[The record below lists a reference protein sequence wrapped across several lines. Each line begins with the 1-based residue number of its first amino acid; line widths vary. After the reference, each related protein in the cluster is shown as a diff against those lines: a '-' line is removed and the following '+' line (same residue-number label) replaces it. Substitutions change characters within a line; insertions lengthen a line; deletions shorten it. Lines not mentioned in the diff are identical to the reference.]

1 MKKWLWRSLAAL
13 VVLALAAGLTGF
25 SYVTRDF
32 NYGPPTDRSAWL
44 DQAPSV
50 NAGQLAYIQ
59 RDVEGASDI
68 WLQVG
73 LDESARGED
82 RAEAYRLLSRTSWRI
97 YQNTDEGVAYARAA
111 EEASPGTWENTVALS
126 AAHSAAGDTILA
138 MEAARLAIARADEPN
153 ARSEAAN
160 ALARAAL
167 SGSAGKRLDQLDV
180 EDREFLAEALSALT
194 PFISNPPALLET
206 STFAIA
212 VATRLDDGPAMWSAW
227 ASYYHSPTGI
237 SAMVDQHEA
246 AQVLSETLR
255 RWTPT
260 SLRPTDRQRIA
271 EALASSFF
279 FEEAALLLTDQR
291 SSNTLEGE
299 PQSTAIIAM
308 SEFVTNIRQHTDEY
322 YRAIAAAN
330 SSSNLFA
337 TLQTFQFRQGRE
349 RLARNLW
356 DALALAGKF
365 DNRALAD
372 TLSDRFAL
380 YFNESPT
387 SGVYDLHAGFRVL
400 DTTHT
405 ASQYGRSADLRY
417 VVVGR
422 MISNGYES
430 WLWDGRQ
437 QHGGWASDDT
447 IHQVRPAYADDALSR
462 WNRLT
467 DPVQRAEEEDE
478 IARLTAQDSEIIGD
492 QRVVFLPGLV
502 ARLRWQAMNAIYDQ
516 ARATGGSDGAR
527 QVFNLEMG
535 EAVRAYSIFAH
546 EGRHALDK
554 QFAEEW
560 VRDNSA
566 ELEFRAKISQVIF
579 SDWPRLTLGSILNHN
594 LGDGTP
600 HGDANARLMEGVVT
614 WMEDHRYEI
623 IGIDVDAPLLPQ
635 FDQLTDDQIRAA
647 FRSQDPWTA
656 EDETSDAF

>member
-1 MKKWLWRSLAAL
+1 MKKWFWRSLAAL

-25 SYVTRDF
+25 SYITRDF
-32 NYGPPTDRSAWL
+32 NYGPPADRSAWV

-59 RDVEGASDI
+59 RDVAGATDI
-68 WLQVG
+68 WLQVAQ
-73 LDESARGED
+73 DEGERNEE

-111 EEASPGTWENTVALS
+111 EEANPGEWENTVALS
-126 AAHSAAGDTILA
+126 AAYRAAGHADLA
-138 MEAARLAIARADEPN
+138 MEAARRGIARADEPN

-167 SGSAGKRLDQLDV
+167 SGAAGKRLDQLTV
-180 EDREFLAEALSALT
+180 EDRSFLVEARETLA
-194 PFISNPPALLET
+194 PFVSTPPALLET
-206 STFAIA
+206 SALAMA

-237 SAMVDQHEA
+237 SAMVDQREA
-246 AQVLSETLR
+246 AQTLGETLPQ
-255 RWTPT
+255 WTPT
-260 SLRPTDRQRIA
+260 SLRSADRQRIA
-271 EALASSFF
+271 EALAGSFF

-291 SSNTLEGE
+291 DASALGDE
-299 PQSTAIIAM
+299 QQITAIIAM
-308 SEFVTNIRQHTDEY
+308 NEFIKNIRQHTDEY

-349 RLARNLW
+349 RIERELW
-356 DALALAGKF
+356 DALALTGDF
-365 DNRALAD
+365 DHRALVD
-372 TLSDRFAL
+372 ILSDRFAL

-405 ASQYGRSADLRY
+405 ATQYGRSADLRY

-478 IARLTAQDSEIIGD
+478 IARLTAQDPQIIGD
-492 QRVVFLPGLV
+492 RRVVFLPGLA
-502 ARLRWQAMNAIYDQ
+502 ARLRWQGMNAVYDQ
-516 ARATGGSDGAR
+516 ARATGGEGGAR
-527 QVFNLEMG
+527 LAFNLEMG
-535 EAVRAYSIFAH
+535 EAVRSYSIFAH

-560 VRDNSA
+560 VRDDST

-579 SDWPRLTLGSILNHN
+579 SDWPRLTLSSILNHN

-600 HGDANARLMEGVVT
+600 HGDANARLMEGVVI
-614 WMEDHRYEI
+614 WMEDHRNEI
-623 IGIDVDAPLLPQ
+623 IGLDVDAPLLPQ

-647 FRSQDPWTA
+647 FRSQDPWAA